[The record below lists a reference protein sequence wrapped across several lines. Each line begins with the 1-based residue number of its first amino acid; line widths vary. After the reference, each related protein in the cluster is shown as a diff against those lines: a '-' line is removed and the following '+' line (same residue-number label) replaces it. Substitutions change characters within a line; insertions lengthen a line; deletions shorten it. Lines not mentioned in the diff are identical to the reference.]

1 VKRLL
6 DGNVGELREK
16 YLFHLA
22 HLCHIPPPMVGALRY
37 LDFIRLILS
46 IDSYHES
53 QAKGNN

>member
-1 VKRLL
+1 
-6 DGNVGELREK
+6 
-16 YLFHLA
+16 
-22 HLCHIPPPMVGALRY
+22 MVGALRY